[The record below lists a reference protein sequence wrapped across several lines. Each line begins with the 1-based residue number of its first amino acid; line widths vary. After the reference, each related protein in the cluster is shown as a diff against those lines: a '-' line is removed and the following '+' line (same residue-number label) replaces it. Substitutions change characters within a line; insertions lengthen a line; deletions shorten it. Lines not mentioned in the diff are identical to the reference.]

1 MLPTTLAIPTAAPET
16 FPTVKLSTRSNADN
30 LDILTPN
37 EAGDLVR
44 STDSLKT
51 RQQPGEVTY
60 IGDGKCQSSE
70 VNFSSGTC
78 ALFCTTQTIVASGAS
93 HIASADINCQSTAC
107 SVSVTQSVTV
117 SNSFTINGN
126 VGGNGGSNLIK
137 AQAQLGASYT
147 WATTATTANAYSFT
161 PVKGDVGHIIF
172 IPYVL
177 EACGTF
183 TEFFWDVICMD
194 WSHSYD
200 VFNQPINFD
209 PMSCG
214 QTPVTLDNG
223 AAHGVSYFR
232 ESYST
237 TC

>member
-1 MLPTTLAIPTAAPET
+1 MLATL
-16 FPTVKLSTRSNADN
+16 LLMRSP
-30 LDILTPN
+30 PN

-44 STDSLKT
+44 SSNSLKT
-51 RQQPGEVTY
+51 RQQPGVTY
-60 IGDGKCQSSE
+60 TGDGRCQSSE
-70 VNFSSGTC
+70 INFSSRKRG
-78 ALFCTTQTIVASGAS
+78 LFCTTQAIVGSGAS
-93 HIASADINCQSTAC
+93 HIASADINCQSTAR

-183 TEFFWDVICMD
+183 MEFFWDVI
-194 WSHSYD
+194 
-200 VFNQPINFD
+200 
-209 PMSCG
+209 
-214 QTPVTLDNG
+214 
-223 AAHGVSYFR
+223 
-232 ESYST
+232 
-237 TC
+237 

>member
-1 MLPTTLAIPTAAPET
+1 MPTTTPDNLPTI
-16 FPTVKLSTRSNADN
+16 KLSTRSNSSN

-37 EAGDLVR
+37 GAGDLLR
-44 STDSLKT
+44 SSDSLKT

-60 IGDGKCQSSE
+60 IGDGKCSSSQI
-70 VNFSSGTC
+70 NFSSRTC
-78 ALFCTTQTIVASGAS
+78 GLFCTTQTIVGSGAS

-147 WATTATTANAYSFT
+147 WTTTAATANAYSFT
-161 PVKGDVGHIIF
+161 PTKGDVGHIIF

-223 AAHGVSYFR
+223 AAHGVSYLR
-232 ESYST
+232 ESYLT
-237 TC
+237 KY